1 MLTVILAITL
11 AVADLGSVERAYHND
26 LQYQVVDRGTVDPA
40 LAGQWG
46 APAAAG
52 RNYVLMQ
59 PASGEPVYLRL
70 VQQDAPPAPAMKT
83 HGWNSNEILVEDPEA
98 LNQRLAKSAFRVIG
112 PPKGLDFNP
121 AVVAMQAIGPAEE
134 LVYLTRIPPGKSR
147 FNLGTARTFVDRTF
161 IVVAGGPDLEAMR
174 RFYAE
179 GLGVEVTPSGDTEI
193 SVLADAWNLPAKTR
207 FPIAIAQ
214 LPVNFLIEL
223 DGYPAG
229 ATPRAIGPGQLPPGM
244 AMVSFGVKD
253 LDQVR
258 VPLASPPVRRHEAPY
273 FGRRV
278 ATTRGAAG
286 EWIELVERI
295 VP

>member
-11 AVADLGSVERAYHND
+11 AVADLGAVERAYHDD
-26 LQYQVVDRGTVDPA
+26 LQYQVVDRGTVDSA

-52 RNYVLMQ
+52 NDYVLLQ

-70 VQQDAPPAPAMKT
+70 VQQDTPPPPAMHT

-98 LNQRLAKSAFRVIG
+98 LNARLADSAFRVIG

-121 AVVAMQAIGPAEE
+121 AVVAMQAIGPAQE

-147 FNLGTARTFVDRTF
+147 FNLGTAKTFVDRTF

-179 GLGVEVTPSGDTEI
+179 GLGMEVTPSGDTEI
-193 SVLADAWNLPAKTR
+193 GVLAKAWNLPGTTR

-214 LPVNFLIEL
+214 LPANFLIEL

-229 ATPRAIGPGQLPPGM
+229 ATPRVAGQGELPPGM

-253 LDQVR
+253 LDKVN
-258 VPLASPPVRRHEAPY
+258 VPLASPPVRRYEAPY